1 MRPRRSDLLLLGGL
15 VAFPLI
21 FIVSATWLGS
31 KERVRYAL
39 DPLPPLGAAETEL
52 VSALGI
58 LTPRYPSGI
67 AWCDADT
74 KGRAD
79 MEARVADGGLEAAVL
94 RLLQGRPEEAVEAA
108 RRGLSTRLD
117 DGDLH
122 LILGIGLEQMGDQE
136 AAATAYLRAEGAL
149 SDDVD
154 VLFRIA
160 CLHLSGRRY
169 RDARRYAERLVLKA
183 PRYPEVQR
191 VLGDSCLGA
200 HDLGRAKRAFN
211 DLLQL
216 RPGDVVAQQRVKFL
230 DGTR

>member
-1 MRPRRSDLLLLGGL
+1 MI
-15 VAFPLI
+15 VAYPK
-21 FIVSATWLGS
+21 A
-31 KERVRYAL
+31 
-39 DPLPPLGAAETEL
+39 PPLVHTNSG
-52 VSALGI
+52 V
-58 LTPRYPSGI
+58 PSPTS
-67 AWCDADT
+67 WMNC
-74 KGRAD
+74 
-79 MEARVADGGLEAAVL
+79 
-94 RLLQGRPEEAVEAA
+94 
-108 RRGLSTRLD
+108 
-117 DGDLH
+117 GDSL
-122 LILGIGLEQMGDQE
+122 
-136 AAATAYLRAEGAL
+136 AT
-149 SDDVD
+149 
-154 VLFRIA
+154 LFRIA